1 MEILGLGLVGICMI
15 IGIFIGRL
23 LGLLLGVDGDIG
35 GVGFAML
42 LMILSTQYLESK
54 GKPISKK
61 TANGISLLSSLYI
74 PIVVAMSSI
83 QNVTSALSGGVV
95 ALLAGVLGSVGGLLL
110 VPVIS
115 HFGNTNKNL
124 GGEKNE

>member
-1 MEILGLGLVGICMI
+1 MI
-15 IGIFIGRL
+15 VGIFIGRL
-23 LGLLLGVDGDIG
+23 LGLVLGVNGDVG

-42 LMILSTQYLESK
+42 LMILITQYLESK

-61 TANGISLLSSLYI
+61 TGDGIRLLSSLYI

-83 QNVTSALSGGVV
+83 QNVTSALNGGVV
-95 ALLAGVLGSVGGLLL
+95 ALLAGVLGSIGGLLL

-115 HFGNTNKNL
+115 KL
-124 GGEKNE
+124 GKKSTTAG

>member
-1 MEILGLGLVGICMI
+1 MEIYGLGLVAFSMFLGS
-15 IGIFIGRL
+15 FIGRIF
-23 LGLLLGVDGDIG
+23 GKITGIGGDIG

-42 LMILSTQYLESK
+42 FLILYTNYLEKK

-61 TANGISLLSSLYI
+61 TGNGILLLSSLYI

-83 QNVTSALSGGVV
+83 QNMATAFDQGLV
-95 ALLAGVLGSVGGLLL
+95 AIAAGVLATLAGLLL

-115 HFGNTNKNL
+115 KIGKNK
-124 GGEKNE
+124 EE